1 MCQQV
6 SYTAAVHGHQVASPL
21 SASRSLPNP
30 TGPVNFSD
38 GGRPIAGCQDVALDG
53 TGAATCTPDAY
64 RSAGTH
70 TITAAYSGDND
81 YSAGASGPLTQTV
94 LGAPTVAITGRPSNS
109 TSTTATVG
117 YTETGPVTGT
127 ACTLDSKDVPC
138 DGTHANLTVLAIG
151 RHTFT
156 VTVSGLAGTGSD
168 SATWTTQAPP
178 APPAP
183 PVAHATTVPAAAPM
197 SMTLS
202 ASGSHAATGHHLVA
216 YRWTLNGRLIGAG
229 PVITHRFTAP
239 ARYPVLLTITD
250 EKGVTATS
258 TVVVTVHGT
267 VTVIRELTVHFA
279 RSQWTLTEAS
289 IGALKGIRPA
299 VLHSA
304 HVTINGYS
312 SDNQHEHAALQLA
325 WNRAHTVGKF
335 LLSGAPKPAGMTVA
349 GHYGHYLASNRT
361 PAGRV
366 ANRRVVI
373 TWTVSQYR

>member
-1 MCQQV
+1 MGGWSWVVLLAV
-6 SYTAAVHGHQVASPL
+6 STSAIASTQTTIIP
-21 SASRSLPNP
+21 ASR
-30 TGPVNFSD
+30 TGLSMA
-38 GGRPIAGCQDVALDG
+38 RR
-53 TGAATCTPDAY
+53 AAMPKSMAHIHPRFRTPDV
-64 RSAGTH
+64 STWLVAG
-70 TITAAYSGDND
+70 I
-81 YSAGASGPLTQTV
+81 
-94 LGAPTVAITGRPSNS
+94 
-109 TSTTATVG
+109 
-117 YTETGPVTGT
+117 
-127 ACTLDSKDVPC
+127 
-138 DGTHANLTVLAIG
+138 AIG
-151 RHTFT
+151 WYLVVNAISENALFDSLTALSLLIAFYYGLTGFACAIYYRHELTKSVKNF
-156 VTVSGLAGTGSD
+156 L
-168 SATWTTQAPP
+168 
-178 APPAP
+178 
-183 PVAHATTVPAAAPM
+183 
-197 SMTLS
+197 
-202 ASGSHAATGHHLVA
+202 
-216 YRWTLNGRLIGAG
+216 LIGAG

-373 TWTVSQYR
+373 TWTVSQ